1 MRPRRRKSTLTSL
14 NGVTTLILVRHGE
27 TDWNRDGRF
36 QGHADPPLNDRGR
49 EQARALAE
57 LLDPEPLEAIYS
69 SDLRRAHETAQIVAE
84 RRGLSVIVDPQLRER
99 DVGPWAGL
107 TLSEIEARFPEQI
120 RLWREGTIS
129 AGESRESLGKRV
141 ADAARRIAV
150 AHPNGHVLVVT
161 HGGAA
166 RMLRHAAGQDDHLA
180 ATGLANCEVLRI
192 AVRHDAIG
200 GLD

>member
-1 MRPRRRKSTLTSL
+1 
-14 NGVTTLILVRHGE
+14 VTTLILVRHGE
-27 TDWNRDGRF
+27 TDWNRAGRF

-57 LLDPEPLEAIYS
+57 ALEPEPLEAIYS

-84 RRGLSVIVDPQLRER
+84 RKGLSVIVDPQLRER

-107 TLSEIEARFPEQI
+107 TLSEIEERFPDEV

-129 AGESRESLGKRV
+129 AGESRESLGRRV
-141 ADAARRIAV
+141 VEAARRIAV
-150 AHPNGHVLVVT
+150 AHPDGHILVVT

-180 ATGLANCEVLRI
+180 APALANCEVVRI
-192 AVRHDAIG
+192 AVRHDTIR

>member
-1 MRPRRRKSTLTSL
+1 
-14 NGVTTLILVRHGE
+14 VTTLILARHGE

-49 EQARALAE
+49 AQARALAA
-57 LLDPEPLEAIYS
+57 LLDDDVIEAIYS

-84 RRGLSVIVDPQLRER
+84 RKGLPVIVDSHLRER
-99 DVGPWAGL
+99 DVGQWAGL
-107 TLSEIEARFPEQI
+107 TLAQIEERFPEQI

-129 AGESRESLGKRV
+129 AGESRESLTERV
-141 ADAARRIAV
+141 VAAARRIAL
-150 AHPNGHVLVVT
+150 AHPEGHVLVVT

-166 RMLRHAAGQDDHLA
+166 RMLRHATGRDDHLSA
-180 ATGLANCEVLRI
+180 PGLANCEVVRI
-192 AVRHDAIG
+192 AVRKDAIR